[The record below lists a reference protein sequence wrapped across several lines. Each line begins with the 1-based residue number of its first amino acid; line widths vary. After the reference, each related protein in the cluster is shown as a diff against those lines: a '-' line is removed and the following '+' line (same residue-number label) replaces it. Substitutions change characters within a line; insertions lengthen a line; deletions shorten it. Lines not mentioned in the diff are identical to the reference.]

1 MCVNALQDT
10 DFRCLAA
17 NVRHVTPRL
26 PPLTWCKK
34 PKGLYPRV
42 SFTLCLSPTMT
53 PFPTGTASLQALVSN
68 CRRIFVKS
76 PRHGRPALSVRLLPA
91 LHRCR
96 AAPLARTDTQALA
109 TSPGP
114 LVAPQRRSVAHPVDP
129 ASDAKRWANLALIFP
144 WMLLWQV
151 PPLAHN
157 TTRCSTTRPRRT
169 ATRSSRSRAPCCSS
183 CSSPLA
189 CGTASAPQNPPPP
202 RSRTSSSA
210 SRSSRLASRPQKRAM
225 PQSS

>member
-1 MCVNALQDT
+1 MQKVTVASCSSRIELYIALRVFHGYTIELFYETSTPGFQSSLSDNSVCVNALQDT

-114 LVAPQRRSVAHPVDP
+114 LVAPQRRSVAHPVTPP
-129 ASDAKRWANLALIFP
+129 A
-144 WMLLWQV
+144 MLNVGLTW
-151 PPLAHN
+151 
-157 TTRCSTTRPRRT
+157 R
-169 ATRSSRSRAPCCSS
+169 
-183 CSSPLA
+183 
-189 CGTASAPQNPPPP
+189 
-202 RSRTSSSA
+202 
-210 SRSSRLASRPQKRAM
+210 
-225 PQSS
+225 